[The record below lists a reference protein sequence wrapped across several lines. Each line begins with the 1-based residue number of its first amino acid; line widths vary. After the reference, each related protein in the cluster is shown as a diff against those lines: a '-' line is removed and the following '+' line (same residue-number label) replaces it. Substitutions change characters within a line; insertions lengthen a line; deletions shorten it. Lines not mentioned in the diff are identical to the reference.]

1 MQPPER
7 TIGPVM
13 LIFERFGPKFNSI
26 ILVPLPTY
34 YDSWELDMGRVG
46 LGHKI
51 LRLRWVGLGR
61 VTRVQCQKYVINM
74 QSICKKFVDY

>member
-34 YDSWELDMGRVG
+34 YDS
-46 LGHKI
+46 
-51 LRLRWVGLGR
+51 
-61 VTRVQCQKYVINM
+61 
-74 QSICKKFVDY
+74 